1 MLRPVVYLGCRLLTW
16 SPRGPSR
23 AVVYLACR
31 LLTWSLRGPSRAQLG
46 FLQTFQ
52 HPLIGAK
59 NLPTQLARVL
69 SADSS
74 QVTLAGVAPVFSVM
88 KIASNGHVSY
98 YERNK
103 SELCQ
108 ELGLQP
114 RDLRFQHLFSIISRN
129 NCVLMRMEHL
139 KAILSSDHLLLLD
152 FRAGPGIE
160 AWLRGELIPQLL
172 GQGQLATYSLPFE
185 FWALEAILQHK
196 IGELQRTLSDLEPS
210 VLHTLEGVLN
220 PQLLSLDR
228 SQLHAL
234 LQTSRSLSEL
244 ETDVRVFRES
254 LLNILDEEELISDLC
269 LTRSGGKPAVTHAEE
284 MELLLDSYLRQAD
297 EAANSIR
304 GLKELIDDSESVVF
318 LNLDSHR
325 NVMMRLSLQLAMGTF
340 SLTLFGLVGVA
351 FGMNLQSNL
360 EEDPRSF
367 WFVTGLMFMG
377 SGLMWRHLLSF
388 LGRHLVPS
396 AHPPVFD
403 CISRCYS
410 RMMPTSRP
418 PSANSV

>member
-1 MLRPVVYLGCRLLTW
+1 MLRHVVYLRCRLLTW
-16 SPRGPSR
+16 RPRGPSR
-23 AVVYLACR
+23 P
-31 LLTWSLRGPSRAQLG
+31 LLCLPTCQDPM
-46 FLQTFQ
+46 
-52 HPLIGAK
+52 GAK
-59 NLPTQLARVL
+59 NLLSQLARVL
-69 SADSS
+69 SMDSA
-74 QVTLAGVAPVFSVM
+74 QVTLASVAPVFSVM
-88 KIASNGHVSY
+88 RIASNGHVSC

-103 SELCQ
+103 AELCQ

-114 RDLRFQHLFSIISRN
+114 RYLRFQHLFSIISHN
-129 NCVLMRMEHL
+129 NCVLMRMG
-139 KAILSSDHLLLLD
+139 AILSPDHLLFLD

-160 AWLRGELIPQLL
+160 AWLREELVPQLL
-172 GQGQLATYSLPFE
+172 GKGQLATYSLPFE
-185 FWALEAILQHK
+185 FWALEGILQHK
-196 IGELQRTLSDLEPS
+196 IGELQRMLADLEPS

-254 LLNILDEEELISDLC
+254 LLNILDDDELISDLC
-269 LTRSGGKPAVTHAEE
+269 LTRSDGKPAVTHADE

-325 NVMMRLSLQLAMGTF
+325 NIMMRLSLQLTMGTF

-360 EEDPRSF
+360 EEDPRAF
-367 WFVTGLMFMG
+367 WLITGLLFMG
-377 SGLMWRHLLSF
+377 SGIMWRHLLSF
-388 LGRHLVPS
+388 LGHHLEPS
-396 AHPPVFD
+396 AKPPLPSMLRRNVSSKDAFGKRESKPESSGFN
-403 CISRCYS
+403 SR
-410 RMMPTSRP
+410 RHTFMNR
-418 PSANSV
+418 